1 MDTEYESSRIERA
14 KRGLYSSGK
23 EEGPAE
29 YRQELTPS
37 PIEVGTDWGETTIV
51 REHVVKKGAG
61 IFLLKLLVAF
71 AVLTTFTSG
80 GYLLYQIFDPFS
92 KPSDKNIIISFD
104 LPVGITP
111 GVPADITVKVN
122 NQNRIPLEY
131 ANLSLIYPSG
141 TRDGGDSNKDLRDQK
156 KVLGEIAAGQEV
168 SFQTKAIFLGEEN
181 TDKELRALLE
191 FRFKNI
197 NSVFTKEEVRPV
209 HVTASPVNLSVDT
222 LKEVNS
228 GQDISL
234 SINALSNTVIPLRD
248 VLIKVEYP
256 LGFTYADADPKPTFG
271 NNIWRIGVM
280 TPASKLNIKVKGVL
294 VGEDTQ
300 ERVFHTTVGVGGDQ
314 SARDVSVSYG
324 KVLSSVI
331 LQRPFIG
338 ITLLMNNKKA
348 EDATAEF
355 GRKVE
360 GVVQWTNNL
369 STKIINAQIEV
380 HFSGVALDRAT
391 LHSSQG
397 GFFRSSDNTIFWDE
411 RGNPVLAELEAGES
425 GSVGFTFYP
434 MPSVTGNKVLTNP
447 VITADVT
454 VRGKRLSESG
464 VPEEIK
470 TEIAQDVKVT
480 SQAQMTSRVV
490 HFVGP
495 ITNRGPMPPKVDQ
508 ETTYTVIW
516 DIVNTSNT
524 INDPVVK
531 AIIPPYVSW
540 GGAVYPNTENVTYD
554 KSTNQI
560 TWLPGNIV
568 AGTGVNTAPREASF
582 QIIFTPSLS
591 QLKSSPMLL
600 NKTTFS
606 GTDSFTGQTVSQEKT
621 DLSTVLSTD
630 PKAVQDDSVVVP

>member
-1 MDTEYESSRIERA
+1 M
-14 KRGLYSSGK
+14 
-23 EEGPAE
+23 
-29 YRQELTPS
+29 
-37 PIEVGTDWGETTIV
+37 
-51 REHVVKKGAG
+51 
-61 IFLLKLLVAF
+61 
-71 AVLTTFTSG
+71 LTTFTSG

-256 LGFTYADADPKPTFG
+256 LGFTYADADPKPTFS
-271 NNIWRIGVM
+271 NNIWKIGVM

-380 HFSGVALDRAT
+380 HFSGV
-391 LHSSQG
+391 
-397 GFFRSSDNTIFWDE
+397 
-411 RGNPVLAELEAGES
+411 
-425 GSVGFTFYP
+425 
-434 MPSVTGNKVLTNP
+434 
-447 VITADVT
+447 
-454 VRGKRLSESG
+454 
-464 VPEEIK
+464 
-470 TEIAQDVKVT
+470 
-480 SQAQMTSRVV
+480 SR
-490 HFVGP
+490 
-495 ITNRGPMPPKVDQ
+495 
-508 ETTYTVIW
+508 
-516 DIVNTSNT
+516 
-524 INDPVVK
+524 
-531 AIIPPYVSW
+531 
-540 GGAVYPNTENVTYD
+540 
-554 KSTNQI
+554 
-560 TWLPGNIV
+560 
-568 AGTGVNTAPREASF
+568 
-582 QIIFTPSLS
+582 
-591 QLKSSPMLL
+591 
-600 NKTTFS
+600 
-606 GTDSFTGQTVSQEKT
+606 
-621 DLSTVLSTD
+621 
-630 PKAVQDDSVVVP
+630 